1 MGTDPWGAVM
11 MPTGASLP
19 TVVTE
24 ACGNAVPEKSTT
36 PPHST
41 LSHTQL
47 STTTLTYSSQVPAVS
62 LVLSVSSVTLP
73 LTTSHSASSTHAVQS
88 IKTQAANAPVHA
100 AVSGP
105 PPSKP
110 PSQPA
115 PAKAIAPPSQQPA
128 ASNGGSSS
136 GGGSDNSVENSMLS
150 AHNSFRASHGAPAM
164 TWSNNLAAAAQ
175 SWANGCKFK
184 HSGGTLGPFGENLAA
199 GTGSSY
205 TANTGFDDW
214 IAEEPQYN
222 PNNPQP
228 SHFTQVVWKGS
239 TQLGCAVSTCEDL
252 LGAGTGSTKYL
263 VCEYFPQGN
272 VIGNF
277 PENVQA

>member
-1 MGTDPWGAVM
+1 MGGCNDAYGRKFAYGRDRSVRKC
-11 MPTGASLP
+11 S
-19 TVVTE
+19 TVSEHLVDLIYYSS
-24 ACGNAVPEKSTT
+24 VRYSEKSTM

-41 LSHTQL
+41 LSHTPL

-88 IKTQAANAPVHA
+88 IKTQSANAPVHA

-184 HSGGTLGPFGENLAA
+184 HSGGTLGPFG
-199 GTGSSY
+199 GSYYLSD
-205 TANTGFDDW
+205 FSV
-214 IAEEPQYN
+214 
-222 PNNPQP
+222 P
-228 SHFTQVVWKGS
+228 S
-239 TQLGCAVSTCEDL
+239 
-252 LGAGTGSTKYL
+252 
-263 VCEYFPQGN
+263 
-272 VIGNF
+272 
-277 PENVQA
+277 